1 MSALKITRKICGGGK
16 ATMKRAIVLT
26 MPVFAL
32 LTVISPHL
40 RSRGVAESTTALAAT
55 KNNTLIESADG
66 RLSNGQGPGI
76 FVGRTGQPT
85 GSIRRGLIAFDVGSI
100 PVGSRIVSA
109 KLTLNLRLSA
119 GTGRPARVTV
129 HRVLTNWGEGASKSE
144 GGRGA
149 TAESGDATWLYN
161 FYPDQRWAHPGG
173 DYVSDES
180 AAQTVNDV
188 GIYEWSGARLA
199 ADIQGWLDSPKK
211 NFGWILLDDESQAAT
226 AKVFDSRHSPVQGAH
241 APQLTVTFTTH

>member
-1 MSALKITRKICGGGK
+1 MSAPWTTRRIG
-16 ATMKRAIVLT
+16 TPETKRAIVVTLT
-26 MPVFAL
+26 AFAL

-40 RSRGVAESTTALAAT
+40 WGRGIAEGTRALAAA

-66 RLSNGQGPGI
+66 RLSNGQGPSI
-76 FVGRTGQPT
+76 FVGRTGQPA

-100 PVGSRIVSA
+100 PAGSRIVSA
-109 KLTLNLRLSA
+109 KLTMNLRLSA

-129 HRVLTNWGEGASKSE
+129 HRVLADWGEGASKSE

-161 FYPDQRWAHPGG
+161 FYPDQRWAHAGG
-173 DYVSDES
+173 DYIADES

-188 GIYEWSGARLA
+188 GTYEWTGATLA
-199 ADIQGWLDSPKK
+199 ADIQGWLGSPKK
-211 NFGWILLDDESQAAT
+211 NFGWILLGDESQAAT
-226 AKVFDSRHSPVQGAH
+226 AKVFDSRHSSVDGAH
-241 APQLTVTFTTH
+241 PPQLTVTFTTP